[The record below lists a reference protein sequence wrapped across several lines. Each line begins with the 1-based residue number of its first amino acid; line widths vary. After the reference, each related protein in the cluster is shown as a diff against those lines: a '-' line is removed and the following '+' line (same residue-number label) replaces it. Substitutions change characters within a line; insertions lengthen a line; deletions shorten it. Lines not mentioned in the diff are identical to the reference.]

1 MSNNKLKLT
10 ETQQKIYNY
19 LYEQISV
26 HGNISISR
34 KVLAE
39 GFGVSEMT
47 ARRTTDFITLNPMK
61 QYGLKQIYSAQ
72 ILNYIVYSF
81 NEFHEVSLIDELSI
95 HMILKMP
102 YLGEPKPPFQ
112 LFEDEDIEF

>member
-1 MSNNKLKLT
+1 MSRKKKELT

-34 KVLAE
+34 NVLAE
-39 GFGVSEMT
+39 GFGISEMT
-47 ARRTTDFITLNPMK
+47 ARRATDFITLSPMK

-81 NEFHEVSLIDELSI
+81 DEFAEISSINELSI

-102 YLGEPKPPFQ
+102 YLGEPKSPFQ
-112 LFEDEDIEF
+112 FFDNELEF